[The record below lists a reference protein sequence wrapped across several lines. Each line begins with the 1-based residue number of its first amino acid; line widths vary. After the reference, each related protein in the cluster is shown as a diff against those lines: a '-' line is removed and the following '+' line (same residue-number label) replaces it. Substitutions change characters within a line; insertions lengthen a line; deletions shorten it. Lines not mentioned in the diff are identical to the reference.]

1 MDLLEFLKGLTQKN
15 EKKIVLV
22 VVDGLGGIPGPE
34 GTELELANTPNLDR
48 VAKEGACG
56 LMDPV
61 FPGIT
66 PGSGPGHF
74 ALFGYDPVKY
84 QVGRGVLSALG
95 IDFPLK
101 PGDVAARVNFATVD
115 EKGVVIDRRAGRI
128 PTELNRELCE
138 ELEKKIDIPG
148 IEVFIRT
155 EREHRAC
162 LVLRGEELRS
172 EVSDTDPQKEGFP
185 PLEPKPLVPEA
196 ERTVSIIKEFLKQA
210 RDILSSKKP
219 ANMLLLRGFSSLPKM
234 PSFGEVY
241 KLTPA
246 CIAVYPMY
254 KGLARLVGMEIL
266 KTGETVEDEVNT
278 LKENYDNFDFFFL
291 HYKATDSAGED
302 GNSEKKIKAIETLD
316 KNLPSILALEPDV
329 LCITADHS
337 TPTQLKAHS
346 WHPVPV
352 VIRARTCFRDDV
364 QRFSERDCLH
374 GILGKFPALY
384 LMPLLLAHALKLKKF
399 GA

>member
-234 PSFGEVY
+234 SSFGEVY

-364 QRFSERDCLH
+364 QRFSEWDCLH

>member
-1 MDLLEFLKGLTQKN
+1 MDLMEFLKGLTQKN

-34 GTELELANTPNLDR
+34 GTELELAHTPNLDQ

-101 PGDVAARVNFATVD
+101 PGDVAARVNFATVN

-196 ERTVSIIKEFLKQA
+196 ERTVSILKEFLKQA

-266 KTGETVEDEVNT
+266 KTGETIEDEINT
-278 LKENYDNFDFFFL
+278 LKENYGNFDFFFL

-316 KNLPSILALEPDV
+316 KNLPPILALEPDV

-352 VIRARTCFRDDV
+352 VIRAKTCFRDNV
-364 QRFSERDCLH
+364 QRFSEWDCLH